1 MVDIN
6 LRPPPEETS
15 ASTEEATE
23 QIPADEMRARLSR
36 MQGDSD
42 LDIPTTPP
50 PAQAPGHWLDALHV
64 EDKYRD
70 EGVRIIVKPYAELES
85 SRCASP
91 GADNCRWLALR
102 AEIASSEAPQQKV
115 LAVTQT
121 CRDIKFSVK
130 IPGDDQDAR
139 PPLWCELY
147 YDPASDK
154 LVLLNLSEVQIS
166 LQRIMRH
173 PSSPLLSSP
182 HITTPTLVDPGLAK
196 TVVPGTWR
204 ICFEDITVMDFRIL
218 EKRPFYIYAAP
229 PVPKQLTSSETS
241 SPLNSNSKR
250 SHEEAEAENNAR
262 IKRRLSELDAHRG
275 PDANR
280 VVFMPPS
287 VDPVVFSLPSGRAS
301 DANGNGNGNGGDIR
315 PGLQLSNPN
324 SNPLVDLLSNG
335 NVDAISVRGL
345 CELDEYDLT
354 RKDRIMANH
363 VSAVYVGDHSR
374 HDIVTVKVL
383 KTRAYNPADRPLAY
397 ERDIIR
403 QADMWLR
410 ETRTQEGL
418 DHDAIV
424 RYYGGDARF
433 LSMYME
439 HVDAKDLSIQG
450 RWRARGTDEFTGTR
464 ADVTNIVTDISG
476 ALGYLHACGKVHND
490 IKPANILYSPERGA
504 VLCDFGMS
512 TPTSKPPAGGG
523 TPYYIPPEF
532 IGLQRRGP
540 ESDVWAL
547 GVTLLYALR
556 KIPWPESHSRQ
567 SHPKPKRLYWEIK
580 CVNNPQARHQDVGN
594 GQPAAVQ
601 MRAWLEQVTA
611 ARDALNRR
619 DLLERLVWGMLTPDP
634 KHRFTMADVLHE
646 LEAHAPPHV
655 TAE

>member
-15 ASTEEATE
+15 ATTEEATE

-36 MQGDSD
+36 MQSGADT
-42 LDIPTTPP
+42 PTTPP
-50 PAQAPGHWLDALHV
+50 PTAQAEHSLDALHV

-70 EGVRIIVKPYAELES
+70 EGVRIIVRPYADLES

-102 AEIASSEAPQQKV
+102 AEIASSEAPEQKV

-130 IPGDDQDAR
+130 IPGDEQEADGR

-166 LQRIMRH
+166 LQRIQRH
-173 PSSPLLSSP
+173 PASPHLSSPLISAP
-182 HITTPTLVDPGLAK
+182 ALVDPGLAK

-218 EKRPFYIYAAP
+218 EKKPFYIYAAP
-229 PVPKQLTSSETS
+229 PVPKQLTFSETS

-250 SHEEAEAENNAR
+250 SHEDAEAEAENSAR

-275 PDANR
+275 PNANR

-287 VDPVVFSLPSGRAS
+287 VDPVVFSLPSGP
-301 DANGNGNGNGGDIR
+301 DANGNGDIR
-315 PGLQLSNPN
+315 PGLQLSNTN
-324 SNPLVDLLSNG
+324 SNPLIDLLSNG
-335 NVDAISVRGL
+335 TAADSISVRGL
-345 CELDEYDLT
+345 CELDQYDLT
-354 RKDRIMANH
+354 RKDRITANH

-418 DHDAIV
+418 DHDSIV

-439 HVDAKDLSIQG
+439 HIDAKDLSIQG

-464 ADVTNIVTDISG
+464 ADVTNIVTDIAG

-512 TPTSKPPAGGG
+512 TPTDKPPAGGG

-532 IGLQRRGP
+532 IGLQLRGP

-547 GVTLLYALR
+547 GVTLLYTLR
-556 KIPWPESHSRQ
+556 KIPWPESNSRA

-580 CVNNPQARHQDVGN
+580 CVNNPHVRHEHVGN
-594 GQPAAVQ
+594 GQPAVAQ
-601 MRAWLEQVTA
+601 MRAWIEEVKA
-611 ARDALNRR
+611 ARAALNRH
-619 DLLERLVWGMLTPDP
+619 DLLERLVWGMLTPDF
-634 KHRFTMADVLHE
+634 KKRLTMADVLRE
-646 LEAHAPPHV
+646 LEAHEPQYVA
-655 TAE
+655 AE